1 MYLVGQDSKRIV
13 VEAAIDSRYEI
24 PDEPEITILEGVDE
38 FTHFHPNL
46 SRCRSLGA
54 NDQGGACT
62 RVKQLAEM
70 SDSDDKSVQIIAQ
83 VEGHHNCHPINQSLK
98 SATTSL
104 KRAVGGLKKKKD
116 WNAML
121 TKVSVQTMNQF
132 KDVCHAFLAMI
143 EERCAGLAMTASTDF
158 PGVRNTGSMTR
169 SEIENLLI
177 GLQET
182 TCSDLKRASKLLQDP
197 KHKVTFCKRD
207 NQPKRQRLGCAIY
220 AAKSRKAS
228 HNNQNGTKAAKQS
241 AGPTEQATQL
251 AVPLE
256 KVHPNGNRFATPI
269 ISRIT
274 ASEVGLSAC
283 ISPKTNETNTTVL

>member
-143 EERCAGLAMTASTDF
+143 EERCAVLAMAASTDF
-158 PGVRNTGSMTR
+158 PGVRNTG
-169 SEIENLLI
+169 
-177 GLQET
+177 
-182 TCSDLKRASKLLQDP
+182 
-197 KHKVTFCKRD
+197 D

-274 ASEVGLSAC
+274 ASAVGLSAR
-283 ISPKTNETNTTVL
+283 ISPKTNNSLRTLVSTHNNQA